1 MERTISLMIRVFL
14 VLLSAQQIHA
24 YAEIE
29 NTCDVDF
36 VTVDG
41 AGLVVSSTRAAE
53 IYSGDTEN
61 IQCALDSAIEQDIAM
76 VQLAEG
82 TFLISSIEAAGF
94 NGALSGVSKGKT
106 TLVISHDLVDCS
118 VMEAAGLQPAGIRF
132 SGGSPRIQNMT
143 IKAEDFCNGSSS
155 VRPVAIHFTGQPTN
169 TSECSNDVIFGV
181 VDRVNLSFVGQE
193 DPFEEETP
201 LFEKINGIGGFAEG
215 FALGGCKQTLLGTLK
230 VNRSELDGFYAG
242 FGTSMR
248 GGAQIDVNYNTFTNN
263 EYDTVFVN
271 SNQSTYIVG
280 NKFNGAPDETFEYYA
295 VKVET
300 SSDTAPATSKFV
312 LLSNTFSIDAQ
323 PSEDLGSGFGVVFD
337 QSAKTADI
345 TALIAQN
352 TFVLS
357 GDAAYGVL
365 DKGVTGGVIAKNVWR
380 GTADAAILL
389 GYFGEYPSVDWAILA
404 NRGFSG
410 LETNTADIALGAGA
424 TGTVIGAGQGAT
436 VIDLGENNSEL

>member
-1 MERTISLMIRVFL
+1 MERTISLIIRVFL

-36 VTVDG
+36 VTLDG
-41 AGLVVSSTRAAE
+41 AGLVVSPT
-53 IYSGDTEN
+53 YSDDTDN

-82 TFLISSIEAAGF
+82 TFLIGAIEAAGF
-94 NGALSGVSKGKT
+94 NGALSGISKGKT

-118 VMEAAGLQPAGIRF
+118 AMEAAGLQPAGIRF
-132 SGGSPRIQNMT
+132 SRGSPRIQNMT
-143 IKAEDFCNGSSS
+143 IHVQDSCNSSSS
-155 VRPVAIHFTGQPTN
+155 VRPVAILFTGQPTG

-181 VDRVNLSFVGQE
+181 VDRVNLSFVVQE
-193 DPFEEETP
+193 DPFEEESA
-201 LFEKINGIGGFAEG
+201 LFEKINGIGAFAEG
-215 FALGGCKQTLLGTLK
+215 FSLDGCKQTLLGTLK
-230 VNRSELDGFYAG
+230 VNRSELEGFYAG

-280 NKFNGAPDETFEYYA
+280 NKFNGAPDENFEYFA

-300 SSDTAPATSKFV
+300 SSDSAPATSKFV
-312 LLSNTFSIDAQ
+312 LLGNTFSIDAQ
-323 PSEDLGSGFGVVFD
+323 PTMDLGSGFGVVFD

-357 GDAAYGVL
+357 GDAAYGVV
-365 DKGVTGGVIAKNVWR
+365 DKGVSGGVIAKNVWR
-380 GTADAAILL
+380 GTASAAITL
-389 GYFGEYPSVDWAILA
+389 GYLGEYPSVDWAILA

-410 LETNTADIALGAGA
+410 LESSTADIALGAGA

-436 VIDLGENNSEL
+436 VIDFGENNSEL

>member
-1 MERTISLMIRVFL
+1 MIRIILLATRGFL
-14 VLLSAQQIHA
+14 FLFLTQQVHA
-24 YAEIE
+24 Y
-29 NTCDVDF
+29 DVDVEVDVESSCDLDF
-36 VTVDG
+36 ITVDG
-41 AGLVVSSTRAAE
+41 ASLIVFPTESD
-53 IYSGDTEN
+53 DTAN

-82 TFLISSIEAAGF
+82 DFNIGAIEAAGF
-94 NGALSGVSKGKT
+94 NGRLSGISKGKT
-106 TLVISHDLVDCS
+106 RLLIGTGEVDCS
-118 VMEAAGLQPAGIRF
+118 AMEEAGLQPAGIRF

-143 IKAEDFCNGSSS
+143 IYARYFCDSSPS
-155 VRPVAIHFTGQPTN
+155 VRPVVIHFTGQPTG

-181 VDRVNLSFVGQE
+181 VDRVNLSFDLQV
-193 DPFEEETP
+193 DPFAEETP
-201 LFEKINGIGGFAEG
+201 SFEKINGISGFAEG
-215 FALGGCKQTLLGTLK
+215 FSLGGCKQTLLGTLK

-280 NKFNGAPDETFEYYA
+280 NQFNGTPDENFEYFA

-300 SSDTAPATSKFV
+300 SSDTAPATTKFV

-323 PSEDLGSGFGVVFD
+323 STTDLVSGFAVLFD
-337 QSAKTADI
+337 QSAKTAEI

-352 TFVLS
+352 TFTLS
-357 GDAAYGVL
+357 GDGAYGVV
-365 DKGVTGGVIAKNVWR
+365 DKGVSGGVIAKNVWR
-380 GTADAAILL
+380 GTANAAISL
-389 GYFGEYPSVDWAILA
+389 GALGGYPSVDWAILA

-410 LETNTADIALGAGA
+410 LETSTADIALGAGA

-436 VIDLGENNSEL
+436 VIDLGEYNSAL